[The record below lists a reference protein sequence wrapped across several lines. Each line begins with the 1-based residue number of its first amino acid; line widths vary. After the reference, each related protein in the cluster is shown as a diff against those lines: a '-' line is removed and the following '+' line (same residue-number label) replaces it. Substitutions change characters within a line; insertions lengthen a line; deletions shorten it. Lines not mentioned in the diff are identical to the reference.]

1 MNEPLVG
8 SLEKKYLNDVINSSW
23 LSINGKHTIDF
34 ENSIKKYFNRKFSLA
49 VQSGTA
55 AVHVSLKALGVKNT
69 PVILPN
75 YTCISNLSA
84 VNQLGGS
91 IIVEVENDT
100 LGLEYENVLA
110 AIKKYKPKVLQI
122 VHVYGFPARIL

>member
-55 AVHVSLKALGVKNT
+55 AVHASLKALGVKKYPNLFN
-69 PVILPN
+69 ILVFQI
-75 YTCISNLSA
+75 Y
-84 VNQLGGS
+84 
-91 IIVEVENDT
+91 
-100 LGLEYENVLA
+100 
-110 AIKKYKPKVLQI
+110 LQ
-122 VHVYGFPARIL
+122 

>member
-1 MNEPLVG
+1 MKKLFLNEPLVG

-55 AVHVSLKALGVKNT
+55 AVHASLKALGVKKNT

-84 VNQLGGS
+84 VNQLGGKP

-100 LGLEYENVLA
+100 LERNQENVNTKFGPDYEA
-110 AIKKYKPKVLQI
+110 SEW
-122 VHVYGFPARIL
+122 